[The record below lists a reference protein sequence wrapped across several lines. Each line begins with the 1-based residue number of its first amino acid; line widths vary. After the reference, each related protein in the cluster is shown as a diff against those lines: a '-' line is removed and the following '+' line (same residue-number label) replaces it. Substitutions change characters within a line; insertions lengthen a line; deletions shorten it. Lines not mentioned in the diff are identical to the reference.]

1 MLSAKDITGLPY
13 AVEQRSSH
21 GSACRRHTIRMLS
34 AKDITGLP
42 YAVEQRSGHGS
53 ACRRH
58 TILKGTAAQQ

>member
-42 YAVEQRSGHGS
+42 YANS
-53 ACRRH
+53 APVG
-58 TILKGTAAQQ
+58 GTLF